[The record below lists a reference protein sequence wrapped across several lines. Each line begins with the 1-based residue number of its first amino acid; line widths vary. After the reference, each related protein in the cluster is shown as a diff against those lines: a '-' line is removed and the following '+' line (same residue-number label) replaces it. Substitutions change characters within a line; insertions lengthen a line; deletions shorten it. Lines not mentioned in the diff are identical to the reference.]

1 MRAPRKDD
9 LEEEDRRDYRRSRGG
24 SGALP
29 LYSEQELVRVRA
41 VHGPTPPWE
50 LSVRLH
56 DAQPCC
62 RGKEGRGATPL
73 QPAETRRRQVP
84 SEDRVLVA

>member
-1 MRAPRKDD
+1 MRAPRKDEP
-9 LEEEDRRDYRRSRGG
+9 EEEDRRDYRRSRGG
-24 SGALP
+24 SGAFP

-41 VHGPTPPWE
+41 VHDPPGE
-50 LSVRLH
+50 RSIRLH
-56 DAQPCC
+56 VARPGC
-62 RGKEGRGATPL
+62 REKVGRGATL